1 MIGQYTVEEI
11 QKIVLDACSK
21 LYGDINERYFIVKD
35 STVINVKE
43 EILNEIRSNELKLMK
58 YVDMSAYIMQ
68 SGKDVFISLA

>member
-21 LYGDINERYFIVKD
+21 LYGNINERYFIVKD
-35 STVINVKE
+35 SNAFSVKE
-43 EILNEIRSNELKLMK
+43 EILNEIKSNGLNLMK